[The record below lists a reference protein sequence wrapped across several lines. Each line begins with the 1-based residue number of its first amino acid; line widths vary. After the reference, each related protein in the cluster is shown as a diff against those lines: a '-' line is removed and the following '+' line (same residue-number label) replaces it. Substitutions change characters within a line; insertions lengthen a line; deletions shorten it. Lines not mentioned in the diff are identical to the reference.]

1 MAQRFQKIK
10 IGNKSILAYLIPL
23 QGKNLI
29 LLKGSRG
36 YVMCGYL
43 NLKAAEKFKDTAIK
57 IVGVSTVRDA
67 LKAKVHSC
75 TSPARRLGI
84 RKGQPLKEALKII
97 A

>member
-1 MAQRFQKIK
+1 MARPQKIK
-10 IGNKSILAYLIPL
+10 IGDKSVSAWMIRL
-23 QGKNLI
+23 QKKNLI
-29 LLKGSRG
+29 LLKGRKG

-43 NLKAAEKFKDTAIK
+43 NLRAAERFKDVAVK

-67 LKAKVHSC
+67 LKTKVHSC

-84 RKGQPLKEALKII
+84 RKGQPLKEALRLI